1 MGELL
6 DVLRLISPLSGWQRK
21 RETLSYLTEAA
32 RFLREAPAFV
42 GARTAG
48 EVASPPAAPT
58 EPVDPWTRSR
68 LRPAQRCVDAA
79 LAIIGQVQEREWS
92 RVLLAREMADAKSHC
107 EQVNQ
112 IRTGF
117 GALCVEARGP
127 CSWLGFP
134 LLSSSEIRRALACGD
149 APSDP

>member
-1 MGELL
+1 M
-6 DVLRLISPLSGWQRK
+6 
-21 RETLSYLTEAA
+21 
-32 RFLREAPAFV
+32 
-42 GARTAG
+42 
-48 EVASPPAAPT
+48 
-58 EPVDPWTRSR
+58 
-68 LRPAQRCVDAA
+68 DAA

-117 GALCVEARGP
+117 GALCVEAGA

-134 LLSSSEIRRALACGD
+134 VLTASEIRRALACGD
-149 APSDP
+149 PPSDP